1 MERKKEG
8 NSILKGGFA
17 LEVIRLPGEFPR
29 RELFEMSVEL

>member
-8 NSILKGGFA
+8 NSILKGGCS
-17 LEVIRLPGEFPR
+17 RGLPGEFPR